1 METAKFHIKIFKFQS
16 VQRCFQLK
24 DFTSDKIN
32 HIFQKFKRADNKCV
46 FSQRNLIKIIAFC
59 IKNSIMIKQ

>member
-32 HIFQKFKRADNKCV
+32 HIFQKFRGKTTRIRPSEDPAK
-46 FSQRNLIKIIAFC
+46 SRHPHLLPHI
-59 IKNSIMIKQ
+59 